1 MGLGAGVTVWMWSIK
16 LTRIVHNGCL
26 QWEHGV
32 YPWLV
37 VWNHGIIYCFP
48 YIGNFILSQL
58 TKSIIFQRGRYT
70 TNQITNMAIVLW
82 KMIVNSINS
91 RASRLF
97 VFQSQAVAP
106 LKWSFP
112 MGVPWATPVIIHF
125 NKIFPYKPSVK
136 IWVSLI
142 YGDPRM
148 TISIKLGFPVIEQ
161 TSLGCSS
168 RRSRNEETPSTW
180 KELNGNLHDFELLI
194 TCFYHGFYIIH
205 FHQGS
210 FRFIMDISI
219 VEMGKNKFQLV
230 VSWVCLRCFVS
241 PTEHPPL
248 GESMGNI
255 VFWKTLSKFRASSW
269 I

>member
-1 MGLGAGVTVWMWSIK
+1 
-16 LTRIVHNGCL
+16 
-26 QWEHGV
+26 
-32 YPWLV
+32 
-37 VWNHGIIYCFP
+37 
-48 YIGNFILSQL
+48 
-58 TKSIIFQRGRYT
+58 
-70 TNQITNMAIVLW
+70 
-82 KMIVNSINS
+82 
-91 RASRLF
+91 
-97 VFQSQAVAP
+97 
-106 LKWSFP
+106 

-230 VSWVCLRCFVS
+230 VS
-241 PTEHPPL
+241 
-248 GESMGNI
+248 
-255 VFWKTLSKFRASSW
+255 
-269 I
+269 